1 MANRLD
7 FMPLRGKNRV
17 GACHTIAILQPD
29 SPLKHPLRLLALL
42 PALFCC
48 GLIFHLSSLPGND
61 IDLPFQVKDK
71 ILHFGAFGVLTA
83 CWICGLR
90 IAFQCSWRRAIV
102 IAVII
107 GILYGA
113 SDELHQGFTPGR
125 SQEFADWVADAL
137 GAIAAG
143 LFFLPFQ
150 GRSNEKTN

>member
-1 MANRLD
+1 MANRWD
-7 FMPLRGKNRV
+7 FMPARGKNRV
-17 GACHTIAILQPD
+17 GACHTMPILQPD
-29 SPLKHPLRLLALL
+29 SPLKNPLRLLALL

-48 GLIFHLSSLPGND
+48 GLIFYLSSLPGND

-71 ILHFGAFGVLTA
+71 VLHFGAFGVLTA
-83 CWICGLR
+83 CWIWGLR
-90 IAFQCSWRRAIV
+90 MAFQVSWKKAI
-102 IAVII
+102 IIGVII

-125 SQEFADWVADAL
+125 SQEIADWVADAL

-150 GRSNEKTN
+150 GRST